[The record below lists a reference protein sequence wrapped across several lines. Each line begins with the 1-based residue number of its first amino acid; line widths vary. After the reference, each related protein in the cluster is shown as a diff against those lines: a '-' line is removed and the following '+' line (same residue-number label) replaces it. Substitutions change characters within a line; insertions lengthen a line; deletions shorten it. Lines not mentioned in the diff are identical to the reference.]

1 MSSTNKKI
9 RVLICNKYALFRL
22 GIKAL
27 LREQSPFT
35 IVGETSTARG
45 AIKQAERLRPDVV
58 LMGEA
63 IPDWSSAE
71 ATRCIKANDPDVK
84 VLVLSLDDDET
95 LISRCLEAGA
105 SGYLSKND
113 GAAQLQNAI
122 DAVCNRSSSE
132 RRLKAFVA

>member
-1 MSSTNKKI
+1 MASTNKKI
-9 RVLICNKYALFRL
+9 KVLICNRYALFRL

-27 LREQSPFT
+27 LREQSPFKV
-35 IVGETSTARG
+35 VGEASTGRA
-45 AIKQAERLRPDVV
+45 AVKQAERLRPDVV

-63 IPDWSSAE
+63 TPEWSSAE

-84 VLVLSLDDDET
+84 VLVLSLNDDEI

-105 SGYLSKND
+105 SGFLRKD
-113 GAAQLQNAI
+113 DDAAQLQNAI
-122 DAVCNRSSSE
+122 DAVCSKNGD